1 MPISFC
7 KARLWLIISFLVHNS
22 LVYSFNTCNVTETQ
36 ERNEREREVECVP
49 RHNDYMVLGKQKGW
63 RGNSQEYGRTWGL
76 SLSLT
81 ESERGLATLS
91 QAEKSKKKK
100 GYCLFY
106 CLAKALIMMIQQ
118 YQFFVFFFWSLV
130 SRQSVCCVFT
140 VFVFVFP
147 IPHSLF
153 LSPTAPI
160 QSVIIRT
167 LNQSPSNKLKIF
179 VIFFIQAVP
188 F

>member
-36 ERNEREREVECVP
+36 ERNERERDAECVP

-91 QAEKSKKKK
+91 
-100 GYCLFY
+100 
-106 CLAKALIMMIQQ
+106 
-118 YQFFVFFFWSLV
+118 
-130 SRQSVCCVFT
+130 
-140 VFVFVFP
+140 
-147 IPHSLF
+147 
-153 LSPTAPI
+153 
-160 QSVIIRT
+160 
-167 LNQSPSNKLKIF
+167 
-179 VIFFIQAVP
+179 
-188 F
+188 